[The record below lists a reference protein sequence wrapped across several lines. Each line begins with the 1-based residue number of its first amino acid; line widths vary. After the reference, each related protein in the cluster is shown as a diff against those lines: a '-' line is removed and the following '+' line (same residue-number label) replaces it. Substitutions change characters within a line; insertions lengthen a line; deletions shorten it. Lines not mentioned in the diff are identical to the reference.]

1 MSTLSKVKRGKKVR
15 VNKVVGNCALKRRI
29 MDMGITKGVEVLVK
43 KFAPFGD
50 PLEITV
56 RGYDLSLRKNEAE
69 NIIIE
74 H

>member
-1 MSTLSKVKRGKKVR
+1 MSTLNKVKRGKKVR

-74 H
+74 Y

>member
-1 MSTLSKVKRGKKVR
+1 MNKTLDKVA
-15 VNKVVGNCALKRRI
+15 VGATATVARINGEGPVKRRI
-29 MDMGITKGVEVLVK
+29 MDMGVTKGVKIFVK

-69 NIIIE
+69 NIIIG
-74 H
+74 

>member
-1 MSTLSKVKRGKKVR
+1 MRTLNDTEIGEEVR
-15 VNKVVGNCALKRRI
+15 VSKVVGNCALKRRI
-29 MDMGITKGVEVLVK
+29 MDMGVTKGVKIFVK

-69 NIIIE
+69 NIIIG
-74 H
+74 

>member
-1 MSTLSKVKRGKKVR
+1 MSTLIKVKRDKKVR
-15 VNKVVGNCALKRRI
+15 VNKVLGNCALKRRI

-69 NIIIE
+69 NILIE
-74 H
+74 Y

>member
-15 VNKVVGNCALKRRI
+15 VNKVIGNCALKRRI

-74 H
+74 Y

>member
-1 MSTLSKVKRGKKVR
+1 MRTLNDAKIGEKVK
-15 VNKVVGNCALKRRI
+15 VNKVVGDMALKRRI
-29 MDMGITKGVEVLVK
+29 MDMGVTKGVKIFIK

-56 RGYDLSLRKNEAE
+56 RGYSLSLRKNEAK

-74 H
+74 R

>member
-1 MSTLSKVKRGKKVR
+1 MSTLNKVKRGKKVR

-29 MDMGITKGVEVLVK
+29 MDMGITKGVEILVK

-50 PLEITV
+50 PLEINV

-74 H
+74 Y

>member
-1 MSTLSKVKRGKKVR
+1 MSTLNKVKRGKKVR
-15 VNKVVGNCALKRRI
+15 VNKVIGNCALKRRI

-74 H
+74 Y

>member
-1 MSTLSKVKRGKKVR
+1 MRTLNDAKIGEKVKVS
-15 VNKVVGNCALKRRI
+15 KVVGDMALKRRI
-29 MDMGITKGVEVLVK
+29 MDMGVTKGVKIFIK

-56 RGYDLSLRKNEAE
+56 RGYDLSLRKNEAK

-74 H
+74 R